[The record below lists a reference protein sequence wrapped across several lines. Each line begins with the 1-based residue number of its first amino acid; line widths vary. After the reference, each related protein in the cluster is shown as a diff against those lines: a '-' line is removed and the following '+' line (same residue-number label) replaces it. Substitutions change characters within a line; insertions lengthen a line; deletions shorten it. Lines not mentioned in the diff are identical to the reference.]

1 MRRGPTGP
9 ASVSERTLTLLE
21 AVAAREE
28 PASLA
33 ELTAAMGLSKATVHR
48 LAAHLTDLGFLE
60 RTLDGKRYSVGPR
73 FAAMSA
79 GAMRNSVRWAPR
91 RVILRRLVE
100 QLGETCNITVLDGEE
115 LVYLDR
121 VESAWPLQVRL
132 SVGSRVPLHCTAS
145 GKLFLAL
152 SPERVVS
159 RLLSA
164 GELPRHTPRTI
175 TEPAK
180 FRAALKI
187 IRDAGLGTDDEEFI
201 EGMTAAAVP
210 VFDRAGRIVATVAVH
225 GPSSRLDLGQA
236 IAHAPALR
244 EAADRLSELLGGGP
258 QG

>member
-1 MRRGPTGP
+1 MRRGTSGP

-21 AVAAREE
+21 AVAGRDE

-33 ELTAAMGLSKATVHR
+33 ELTAALDLSKATVHR

-73 FAAMSA
+73 FAAVAS
-79 GAMRNSVRWAPR
+79 GAMRNSIRWAPR

-152 SPERVVS
+152 SPERIVS
-159 RLLSA
+159 RLIAA
-164 GELPRHTPRTI
+164 GELTRYTPGTI
-175 TEPAK
+175 VEPA
-180 FRAALKI
+180 RLRTALKT
-187 IRDAGLGTDDEEFI
+187 IRDSNLGTDDEEFI

-210 VFDRAGRIVATVAVH
+210 VFDRSGRIIATVAVH
-225 GPSSRLDLGQA
+225 GPSSRLDIGQA
-236 IAHAPALR
+236 VAHAPALR
-244 EAADRLSELLGGGP
+244 EAANLLGELLGGGP